1 VHYAQC
7 IEKFDLTQP
16 CLLQCLVCQ
25 GAFHEFDVVMTFT
38 MIEYFW
44 AGHAMMSCM
53 LGQSLTLPLCNTI
66 PKKVSF
72 NACITVPIN
81 LIIVIKG
88 LSLEPALSGHAWMV
102 QHRLAFFDIPP
113 SSASSPLCI
122 HHSNSSLGM
131 NYLFL
136 LLTRFSLDLARP
148 RACRKKRKV
157 GIQHHT
163 HIHTPFCIT
172 VTSIHHLPR
181 SNYANCST
189 CTIWGMQQTIVQSAV
204 GHI

>member
-7 IEKFDLTQP
+7 IEKFDL
-16 CLLQCLVCQ
+16 
-25 GAFHEFDVVMTFT
+25 MTFT